1 MKALVLL
8 LPLLAG
14 CVGNPV
20 IPTEVRV
27 PVPVSCVTEQPK
39 KPAMLSDAELR
50 ALDDFKLPIA
60 LTLDRRVRQAYE
72 AELEAVLAG
81 CLTPKSAALERLRW

>member
-1 MKALVLL
+1 MRALALL

-27 PVPVSCVTEQPK
+27 PVQVSCVAEQPK
-39 KPAMLSDAELR
+39 KPLMLTDAELQ

-81 CLTPKSAALERLRW
+81 CWIPKNGGL

>member
-1 MKALVLL
+1 MRRLVLL

-27 PVPVSCVTEQPK
+27 PVPVSCVTEPPV
-39 KPAMLSDAELR
+39 KPRMLSNAELR

-60 LTLDRRVRQAYE
+60 LTLDRAQRIQYE

-81 CLTPKSAALERLRW
+81 CWIPKAGGL